1 MFQQMFHSVFSS
13 RQASCRILF
22 LLPAILCS
30 LLMLNACTA
39 ARSDTNSSGSLPTA
53 RVSSGQRAYLDVSSD
68 GEQADDIR
76 YVLGNYLAS
85 ELKMETV
92 SERDGADVVIRVVA
106 GRPESCA
113 SSASSMSGGQ
123 ALAGAAVGAGLGALF
138 GSFTGRAAGTAIGA
152 GAGALLG
159 VGTAAMGGAARETWR
174 LNAEV
179 GIRTDGRS
187 PAAEDMH
194 PLSVEATDEDRDTA
208 NVTLIDTLCRRIVG
222 SMRK

>member
-1 MFQQMFHSVFSS
+1 
-13 RQASCRILF
+13 
-22 LLPAILCS
+22 
-30 LLMLNACTA
+30 
-39 ARSDTNSSGSLPTA
+39 
-53 RVSSGQRAYLDVSSD
+53 
-68 GEQADDIR
+68 
-76 YVLGNYLAS
+76 
-85 ELKMETV
+85 
-92 SERDGADVVIRVVA
+92 
-106 GRPESCA
+106 
-113 SSASSMSGGQ
+113 MSGGQ

-174 LNAEV
+174 LNADV
-179 GIRTDGRS
+179 GIRTDGRP

-194 PLSVEATDEDRDTA
+194 PLSVEATDEERDTA